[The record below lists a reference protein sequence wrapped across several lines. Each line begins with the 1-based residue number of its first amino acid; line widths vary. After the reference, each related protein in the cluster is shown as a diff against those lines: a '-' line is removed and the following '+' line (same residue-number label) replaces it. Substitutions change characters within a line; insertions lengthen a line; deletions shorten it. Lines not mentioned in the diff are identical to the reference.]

1 MPTMTRSRATQNPNE
16 TLIIHLQLRNLLPSA
31 LELGADLGP
40 TGEDGGG
47 EAAARSEFTAH
58 EAPFGLHG
66 GDDVAQH
73 SVDGV
78 FVEDAQ
84 AAVGEEI
91 HFQGFQLDA
100 IFLRHV
106 LDGDGA
112 EVGETG
118 FRADGGVLGKAR
130 GNNVAGKLIGPGL
143 ERGQFGV
150 DAGASVF
157 FGVVGHECSSR
168 LLYRESYPGTT
179 RLVVERANQTCSGG
193 SFAFAAVR
201 LLPDRPAI
209 FRLEQ
214 NGRIS
219 PGIIK

>member
-1 MPTMTRSRATQNPNE
+1 VRVARGRVTYGRAW
-16 TLIIHLQLRNLLPSA
+16 S
-31 LELGADLGP
+31 
-40 TGEDGGG
+40 
-47 EAAARSEFTAH
+47 
-58 EAPFGLHG
+58 
-66 GDDVAQH
+66 DDVAQN

-78 FVEDAQ
+78 FIEDAQ

-100 IFLRHV
+100 VFLRHV

-118 FRADGGVLGKAR
+118 LGADGGVLGKAR
-130 GNNVAGKLIGPGL
+130 SNNVAGKLIGPGF

-168 LLYRESYPGTT
+168 LLYRESLPGTMS
-179 RLVVERANQTCSGG
+179 LVAEGANWN
-193 SFAFAAVR
+193 
-201 LLPDRPAI
+201 L
-209 FRLEQ
+209 
-214 NGRIS
+214 
-219 PGIIK
+219 